1 MLIAHDQ
8 DSHAVVSRA
17 AKSSKHTHPKIRP
30 RLLVYL
36 QIGTNKTIKQH
47 ITPETL

>member
-1 MLIAHDQ
+1 MVTEILQSQKQLIEEKVYQ
-8 DSHAVVSRA
+8 D
-17 AKSSKHTHPKIRP
+17 T
-30 RLLVYL
+30 LQVYL